1 MAGFIESIPGV
12 RRVFYGWWIVAV
24 GITIAI
30 LNGAFYTYGFGVYYV
45 PLLHELGVSRAAL
58 GGVIGLARL
67 EGGLIA
73 PIAGWLI
80 DRYGPRRLMYFGI
93 TTMGFCFILLSRIT
107 SLWMLYAVFLLIA
120 TASSFGGGRPI
131 SVAVANW
138 FVRKRARALG
148 ILLAGIG
155 LGGSAVVV
163 VGWLTETY
171 GWRTA
176 ALIAG
181 LGYWIVGL
189 PLVSLV
195 RHRPEQMG
203 LHPDGIPLPVPSTTP
218 TTQGSQEPLEVEL
231 TPRQAL
237 RSRSFWLLA
246 VAYASWSVTVT
257 VVAIYHIPF
266 LIEDMGA
273 SAVTAAS
280 IASVTLLLSVP
291 GRIIFGW
298 IGDMVNIR
306 VLLAGLLLVQ
316 GLGVL
321 TMSLIP
327 SLEWAPLYMILLG
340 PAYGGAAALRQALV
354 AHFYGRRNFGT
365 ISGLLQFVD
374 LPGTVMGPIFVG
386 WMVDTFGSYRFGI
399 QSVALFLVLG
409 ATALFIARRPQ
420 VPLEQSTPD
429 QRERPSEEPR

>member
-1 MAGFIESIPGV
+1 MATFIERIPGV

-45 PLLHELGVSRAAL
+45 PLLHELGASRAAL

-67 EGGLIA
+67 EGGLIG
-73 PIAGWLI
+73 PLAGWLI

-93 TTMGFCFILLSRIT
+93 TAMGLCFILLSRIT
-107 SLWMLYAVFLLIA
+107 SLWMLYAVFLLLA
-120 TASSFGGGRPI
+120 AASSFGAGRPV

-138 FVRKRARALG
+138 FIRKRSRALG

-155 LGGSAVVV
+155 LGGGAVVI

-176 ALIAG
+176 AVIAG
-181 LGYWIVGL
+181 LGYWFIGL
-189 PLVSLV
+189 PLVSLIH
-195 RHRPEQMG
+195 HRPEQLG
-203 LHPDGIPLPVPSTTP
+203 LHPDGMPMPATASTT
-218 TTQGSQEPLEVEL
+218 TEGQEPLVVEL

-237 RSRSFWLLA
+237 RSPSFWFLA
-246 VAYASWSVTVT
+246 VAFASWSVTVT
-257 VVAIYHIPF
+257 VVAVYHIPF

-273 SAVTAAS
+273 SSVTAAS
-280 IASVTLLLSVP
+280 LASATLLLSVP

-298 IGDMVNIR
+298 IGDYVNIR

-316 GLGVL
+316 GIGVL

-327 SLEWAPLYMILLG
+327 SLEWAPLYIVLLG
-340 PAYGGAAALRQALV
+340 PAYGGAAAVRQAIV

-365 ISGLLQFVD
+365 ITGLLSFVD

-386 WMVDTFGSYRFGI
+386 WMVDTFESYRLGFLT
-399 QSVALFLVLG
+399 VALFLALG
-409 ATALFIARRPQ
+409 AVALFMARRPQ
-420 VPLEQSTPD
+420 MPLEQSTPD
-429 QRERPSEEPR
+429 PQEQPSEEPR